1 MREPAPQISIHEDD
15 EGMRNLYP
23 MAARADADADMKA
36 SIEAS
41 IRNRAPDGVG
51 LTDVHLIETPET
63 TFAEVG
69 LAIAAVAAALEP
81 LMPRVRRFVCGGG
94 DPARNPF
101 AYRNDDAYCYGFGEG
116 CFVKLEVEGNLVAHI
131 WYEARTDNAAHLAAL
146 RKALCAIDVLS
157 PALIAD
163 YWLHAT
169 GAVADTAFLD
179 AYFKALSAND

>member
-1 MREPAPQISIHEDD
+1 MPTPERFISIHEDD

-51 LTDVHLIETPET
+51 WTDMHLIEHPKT
-63 TFAEVG
+63 TFADAG
-69 LAIAAVAAALEP
+69 LSLAAAAAALEP
-81 LMPRVRRFVCGGG
+81 LLPRVRTFVCGGG

-101 AYRNDDAYCYGFGEG
+101 AYRNDDAYCFGFDET
-116 CFVKLEVEGNLVAHI
+116 CFIKLEAKTNLVEHI
-131 WYEARTDNAAHLAAL
+131 WYEARTEDAAHLSAL
-146 RKALCAIDVLS
+146 RKALCAIDALS

-163 YWLHAT
+163 YWLDAT
-169 GAVADTAFLD
+169 GPVADTAFLD
-179 AYFKALSAND
+179 AYFEALAEP